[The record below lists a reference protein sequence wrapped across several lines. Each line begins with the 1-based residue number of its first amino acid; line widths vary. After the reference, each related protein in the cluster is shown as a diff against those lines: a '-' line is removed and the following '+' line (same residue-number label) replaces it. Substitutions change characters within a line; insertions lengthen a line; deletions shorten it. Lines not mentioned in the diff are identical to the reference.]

1 MDLYTS
7 LTVFAVAFVV
17 VAALASVTALAVI
30 GDFVVRNRRVRLA
43 RHQSI
48 PAYYRGLALHH

>member
-1 MDLYTS
+1 MDLYTG
-7 LTVFAVAFVV
+7 LTVFAVVFVV
-17 VAALASVTALAVI
+17 IAAVASVVAL
-30 GDFVVRNRRVRLA
+30 GVVGEFLARNRRTRLA